1 MELTVI
7 AKNLHAQYLLFSLP
21 LLLLLGCSKPA
32 NGLPQAAAR
41 ETQYCASRGLLLQ
54 TLGTGGPIAEGH
66 RAGSSN
72 LVWIDGKAR
81 LLIDAGPGLF
91 LRYGEAMADF
101 NDLDAVLT
109 THAHGDHVGGLPGL
123 FNSGSF
129 AQRQRALTLIG
140 PKGDASFAGPAQ
152 LRDRLIGANGALPY
166 LKGFVDGSEEKPML
180 QIAEIDAKKTG
191 LQPVWRSDGVE
202 VDAIAVHHG
211 PVPALAYILRYQGQ
225 MIIFAG
231 DQSFMSEDFVTIL
244 KNSRPDILVM
254 HNVISMAA
262 GQPRG
267 LHRDGTS
274 IGEAAAA
281 INPKK
286 LLLTHNM
293 KRALDDGPAVMA
305 AIRSSYKGTIEMA
318 NDLDCFAVGRD

>member
-1 MELTVI
+1 MQKKLPV
-7 AKNLHAQYLLFSLP
+7 KYLLCLAAAP
-21 LLLLLGCSKPA
+21 LLFGCSNAA
-32 NGLPQAAAR
+32 NGLAQPAAQDSR
-41 ETQYCASRGLLLQ
+41 NCAAQGLVLQ
-54 TLGTGGPIAEGH
+54 TLGTGGPIAEGN

-81 LLIDAGPGLF
+81 YLIDAGPGLF
-91 LRYGEAMADF
+91 LRYGEAGANF
-101 NDLDAVLT
+101 NDLDAVLA

-129 AQRQRALTLIG
+129 AARSRAMMLIG
-140 PKGDASFAGPAQ
+140 PKGDANFAGPAE
-152 LRDRLIGANGALPY
+152 LRDRLVGAAGALPY
-166 LKGFVDGSEEKPML
+166 LKGYLDGSEEKPML
-180 QIAEIDAKKTG
+180 QITEIDAKKPG
-191 LQPVWRSDGVE
+191 LQPVLRGNGTE
-202 VDAIAVHHG
+202 IDAIAVHHG
-211 PVPALAYILRYQGQ
+211 PVPAVAYILRHQGK
-225 MIIFAG
+225 MIVFSG

-244 KNSRPDILVM
+244 KGSRPDILVM

-286 LLLTHNM
+286 LLLSHNM

-305 AIRSSYKGTIEMA
+305 GIRSNYKGVIEMA
-318 NDLDCFAVGRD
+318 NDLDCFAVEQK